1 MRHFWLRCRH
11 DDRKWTVSFHAND
24 DYDAMAV
31 GALKVMKLAFYN
43 APGLSEFEYRQAWDW
58 AHGDIELINEVG
70 VVIKEMEAKDGSR
83 S

>member
-24 DYDAMAV
+24 DHDALLVGSVKLLKLCYYD
-31 GALKVMKLAFYN
+31 

-58 AHGDIELINEVG
+58 AHGDIEFINELG
-70 VVIKEMEAKDGSR
+70 VIIKHMEPQHGSR